1 MEFKRHL
8 LSSAI
13 LTILMS
19 GCGGEDMTNKDTTPA
34 TISLYENMNEKEP
47 ESGERSYP
55 VTLKLNKEALK
66 DGSVDYTLV
75 SGTADEGLDFKAQ
88 SGTVLIPKETRE
100 ITFDIILKGDALD
113 EDAEFFTIVL
123 SNPIELTINE
133 GVGKLTLADTDE
145 TPVVSFTVDQAVVIE
160 GSGRYFVDI
169 NITSGSQKE
178 IEIPFTVSGLAT
190 NEQDFSIITPSP
202 ARIAPGE
209 TSTRIEL
216 DMLEDRIPEG
226 GESIVLT
233 LSSALNSELGE
244 ITVQSLI
251 IPGDLSLTD
260 TGSTTYFDGAS
271 FELSTPN
278 SDYPMQDAQYGLDV
292 EDEHINTHFDGK
304 SGRSYTKIDIHGN
317 ALASSS
323 VDYSCV
329 RDVNTGLTWETKSTV
344 PVSLPI
350 EQGVALKDHIN
361 EEVRKSKADGTP
373 FKYHNEQV
381 NWQSNKYTYYWY
393 NQDETNNGG
402 GLGVQGVLHPN
413 SKYPIDNQCAYP
425 NENMSSF
432 SDARKCNTEVYID
445 LVSNLSTCGHKDWR
459 LPTAEELRSIH
470 DYGAGELP
478 SNAGLYFEDSAT
490 QTYFSSTPAADN
502 SGSVWCLNKV
512 SGDMKLCNKSIPAH
526 IKLVRGDSL

>member
-13 LTILMS
+13 LTILLS
-19 GCGGEDMTNKDTTPA
+19 GCGGEDITNEDTTPA
-34 TISLYENMNEKEP
+34 SISLYEKMNEKEP
-47 ESGERSYP
+47 ESGEQSYP

-75 SGTADEGLDFKAQ
+75 SGTAKEGLDFKAQ

-113 EDAEFFTIVL
+113 EDAEFFTIEL

-145 TPVVSFTVDQAVVIE
+145 IPVASFTVDQAVVIE

-190 NEQDFSIITPSP
+190 NEQDFSFITPSP

-244 ITVQSLI
+244 ITVQTLI

-260 TGSTTYFDGAS
+260 TGTTTYFDGAS
-271 FELSTPN
+271 FEVSTPN

-304 SGRSYTKIDIHGN
+304 ASRSYTKIDKHGN
-317 ALASSS
+317 ALPSSS
-323 VDYSCV
+323 ADYSCV
-329 RDVNTGLTWETKSTV
+329 RDVNTGLTWEAKSTV
-344 PVSLPI
+344 PVSLPPL
-350 EQGVALKDHIN
+350 QGDALKIHIS
-361 EEVRKSKADGTP
+361 EEVRKSKEDGTP
-373 FKYHNEQV
+373 FKYEKEQV
-381 NWQSNKYTYYWY
+381 NWQSSEYTYYWY
-393 NQDETNNGG
+393 NKNETNNGG
-402 GLGVQGVLHPN
+402 DIGTQGALHPN
-413 SKYPIDNQCAYP
+413 SKYPIDNLCAYP
-425 NENMSSF
+425 NENMGPLSGS
-432 SDARKCNTEVYID
+432 RQCNTEDYIKQAGS
-445 LVSNLSTCGHKDWR
+445 LCGYSDWR

-478 SNAGLYFEDSAT
+478 DDTGLYFEGSDT
-490 QTYFSSTPAADN
+490 QTYFSSTPVADN
-502 SGSVWCLNKV
+502 SGSVWCLNQEN
-512 SGDMKLCNKSIPAH
+512 GEMKLCLKSIPAH